1 MNTVDN
7 PTNAKDK
14 EGSDVMMDIRTID
27 EKFSDVDELPIIFVA
42 IKIKNLPD
50 RGDISELSVRNRLSI
65 LEAQMSEIL
74 ADRATHTA
82 TGRTEI
88 AMYAA
93 TAHDGHM
100 LPVVNQTGTLL
111 AIIYPLWTIVDEH
124 LGYYQ
129 MRGTPLLRRSI
140 YRMMQQRV

>member
-50 RGDISELSVRNRLSI
+50 RGDISELSVRNCLSI
-65 LEAQMSEIL
+65 LEAQMSE
-74 ADRATHTA
+74 
-82 TGRTEI
+82 
-88 AMYAA
+88 MC
-93 TAHDGHM
+93 
-100 LPVVNQTGTLL
+100 
-111 AIIYPLWTIVDEH
+111 
-124 LGYYQ
+124 
-129 MRGTPLLRRSI
+129 
-140 YRMMQQRV
+140 